1 MATKKSRAE
10 EPLRVD
16 DPWYWATK
24 AKRTYL
30 TPEDVTGAKKHG
42 ASRLKVYT
50 AVLQAVER
58 RSAEDASCCAFV
70 ALKDEGYKETP

>member
-1 MATKKSRAE
+1 VAARKKKESA
-10 EPLRVD
+10 LRVD
-16 DPWYWATK
+16 DPWYWATE

-30 TPEDVTGAKKHG
+30 TPEDVTKAKKNG
-42 ASRLKVYT
+42 ASRFKVYA

-70 ALKDEGYKETP
+70 ALKDEDYREGA